1 MKYQKVIL
9 GVAFSTLTL
18 SVEAGP
24 KEDCENALQSLGYS
38 LSTYVFDEAGWVSK
52 EKHIFDETLVC
63 FVTKNNEIH
72 SIKDNGILIAKD
84 GFFGQDALEK
94 RDALNSERKK
104 SIDEAKREI
113 DKQFEEIKQRI
124 NEEFDTKIEKVKM
137 DSEPPGTAAA
147 REARQR
153 EIVAARKAEEERIAK
168 KKADAE
174 RKKRE
179 REAAR
184 LAEKA
189 DAERRKR
196 EEEAARLAEKAEEKR
211 KGFHCLSA
219 WDGSHREVV
228 KDVKRLLN
236 DPDSFEHDQ
245 TLVSPVSTEG
255 THNLTMHFRAKNAF
269 GGYVRGTARATYTNA
284 GCTHVIT
291 ECC

>member
-1 MKYQKVIL
+1 MKHQKIFL
-9 GVAFSTLTL
+9 GVGLSILAL
-18 SVEAGP
+18 SVEAEP

-38 LSTYVFDEAGWVSK
+38 LNSYVFEEAGWVSK
-52 EKHIFDETLVC
+52 EKHIFNETLIC
-63 FVTKNNEIH
+63 FVNKSNEIH
-72 SIKDNGILIAKD
+72 SIKDNGNLIAKD
-84 GFFGQDALEK
+84 GFFGQVALAK

-113 DKQFEEIKQRI
+113 DKQFEEIKNRI
-124 NEEFDTKIEKVKM
+124 NEEFDTKIEKVKV

-153 EIVAARKAEEERIAK
+153 EIVAARKAEEERIA
-168 KKADAE
+168 E
-174 RKKRE
+174 
-179 REAAR
+179 
-184 LAEKA
+184 EKA
-189 DAERRKR
+189 DAEKKKR
-196 EEEAARLAEKAEEKR
+196 EEEAALLAQKAEEKR

-219 WDGSHREVV
+219 WDGNHREVV

-245 TLVSPVSTEG
+245 TLVSPVSKEG

-284 GCTHVIT
+284 GCAHVIT

>member
-1 MKYQKVIL
+1 MKHPKIL
-9 GVAFSTLTL
+9 FCVAISTLTL

-24 KEDCENALQSLGYS
+24 KEDCANALQSLGY
-38 LSTYVFDEAGWVSK
+38 TPNAYVFEEAGWVSK
-52 EKHIFDETLVC
+52 EKHIFDETLIC
-63 FVTKNNEIH
+63 FVTKNSEIH
-72 SIKDNGILIAKD
+72 SIEDNGVLIAKD

-94 RDALNSERKK
+94 RNALNSGRKK

-113 DKQFEEIKQRI
+113 DRQFEETKQRI
-124 NEEFDTKIEKVKM
+124 IEEFNAKIEKVKI

-153 EIVAARKAEEERIAK
+153 EIVAARKAEEERIARQ
-168 KKADAE
+168 KADAE
-174 RKKRE
+174 KKKRE
-179 REAAR
+179 
-184 LAEKA
+184 K
-189 DAERRKR
+189 D
-196 EEEAARLAEKAEEKR
+196 AARLAEKAEEKR

-245 TLVSPVSTEG
+245 TLVSPVSKEG
-255 THNLTMHFRAKNAF
+255 THNLTMQFHAKNAF
-269 GGYVRGTARATYTNA
+269 GGYVRGTARATYTSA
-284 GCTHVIT
+284 GCAHVIT

>member
-1 MKYQKVIL
+1 MRMYSRRQV
-9 GVAFSTLTL
+9 
-18 SVEAGP
+18 
-24 KEDCENALQSLGYS
+24 GY
-38 LSTYVFDEAGWVSK
+38 SK
-52 EKHIFDETLVC
+52 EKHIFNETLIC
-63 FVTKNNEIH
+63 FVTKNSEIH
-72 SIKDNGILIAKD
+72 SIKDDGILIAKD
-84 GFFGQDALEK
+84 GFFGQDALAK
-94 RDALNSERKK
+94 RDALNSERQK
-104 SIDEAKREI
+104 SIDEAKHEI
-113 DKQFEEIKQRI
+113 DKQFEKIKQRI
-124 NEEFDTKIEKVKM
+124 NEEFDTKIEKVKI

-153 EIVAARKAEEERIAK
+153 EVVAARQAEEERIAK
-168 KKADAE
+168 EKADAE
-174 RKKRE
+174 RKRRE
-179 REAAR
+179 KEAAR

-189 DAERRKR
+189 DAERKKR
-196 EEEAARLAEKAEEKR
+196 EKEEARLAEKAEEKR

-228 KDVKRLLN
+228 KEVKRLLN

-245 TLVSPVSTEG
+245 TLVSPVSNEG

>member
-1 MKYQKVIL
+1 MKHQRIIL
-9 GVAFSTLTL
+9 GVAISTLIL

-38 LSTYVFDEAGWVSK
+38 INAYVFEEAGWVSK
-52 EKHIFDETLVC
+52 EKHIFNETLVC
-63 FVTKNNEIH
+63 FVTKNSEIH

-84 GFFGQDALEK
+84 GFFGQDALAK

-113 DKQFEEIKQRI
+113 DKQFEKVKQRI
-124 NEEFDTKIEKVKM
+124 NEEFDIKLEKVKT

-153 EIVAARKAEEERIAK
+153 EIVAARKAEEARIAK
-168 KKADAE
+168 EEADAE
-174 RKKRE
+174 RRRRE
-179 REAAR
+179 KEAAR

-189 DAERRKR
+189 DAERKKR
-196 EEEAARLAEKAEEKR
+196 EKEAARLAEKAEEKR

-228 KDVKRLLN
+228 REVKRLLN
-236 DPDSFEHDQ
+236 DPGSFEHDQ
-245 TLVSPVSTEG
+245 TLVSPVSKEG
-255 THNLTMHFRAKNAF
+255 THKLTMHFRAKNAF

-284 GCTHVIT
+284 GCARVIT